1 MANKFTKIQVLHSN
15 FDLTPSLDVL
25 DNGVI
30 AINNR
35 LDKEKI
41 YFRGENESP
50 SKVRIV
56 EFDTT
61 KNIMKLVDQKI
72 QDTDIGGLQNDIDI
86 INGGDNVNGSFA
98 YADKALENKLRPLI
112 NDKIQTINGTK
123 GVKAVTILDTNNNKS
138 VTIEALVRTN
148 DLILAIDDVSGITST
163 LKLSIVNN
171 TIFLTG
177 RNDVQIGSVTVPGM
191 NLTFSNTDAIDL
203 TNVDGNVSA
212 NLKLDAN
219 TDNRLKMGKDGLF
232 SSKII
237 NCGKY

>member
-123 GVKAVTILDTNNNKS
+123 GVNAVTILDANNNKS

-191 NLTFSNTDAIDL
+191 NLTFGNTDAIDL
-203 TNVDGNVSA
+203 TNIDGNVSA

-219 TDNRLKMGKDGLF
+219 TDNRLKIGKDGLF